1 MNKSIFSIL
10 VIFSCFVGAEPV
22 DTGHAR
28 ISLIKDHSD
37 FVPGTSINIG
47 LKVSMDKGWH
57 TYWKNPGDSGGPIE
71 ISWGL
76 PDGFSV
82 SDIQWPLPERIE
94 YPPLMTY
101 GYEDFVI
108 YPMILKIPDNFQ
120 EDSFEM
126 VADILIC
133 ADVCIPESGKISSN
147 FLEIESDSLIYEWL
161 EYIPSKSIPI
171 KTSIKNNILEIEFT
185 FEKEVKEIYF
195 FPDENSSIDYSSKQ
209 NFYKNDDSYLLSIN
223 LFDDELKNIS
233 GVLDIDGTG
242 YNVSSSGFKYSKSAS
257 TGLSAVIGKF
267 ADPNSVNIKIDP
279 YKNINGNGVSF
290 ITALI
295 FAFLGGLILNL
306 MPCVFPV
313 ISLKVLSFVSM
324 GGSSS
329 QKIRN
334 HALIFT
340 AGVIASFM
348 LIALIVVLLQQVG
361 NSVGWG
367 FQLQSPLIVGIL
379 SIIMVFI
386 SLVLITDNSFGESL
400 TKLGNIGNSQNGY
413 YSSFLTGVLA
423 VVVASPCTAP
433 FMGAALGYALIQPS
447 GETVPI
453 FLSLSIGFS
462 LPYLLL
468 ATNPKLIDF
477 LPKPGNWMVTLKEF
491 FAFPMMAT
499 AIWLLWV
506 FSLQV
511 NQNLVIFLLIA
522 WLLLALN
529 FWIFIKN
536 YKTITKI
543 IFLVVSLFSML
554 YFLPPSEDVE
564 NEKSQIIGSATQWY
578 EGIEEEMRNKNQP
591 YFINFTAAWC
601 ITCQSNEI
609 TAFSKQD
616 FKNLL
621 DEKNIEYIKA
631 DWTNRNDAIT
641 KSLKKYGRSGVPF
654 YVYWEPGYENPK
666 ILPAILTDQII
677 RKSI

>member
-1 MNKSIFSIL
+1 MNKTIFSIL
-10 VIFSCFVGAEPV
+10 LLFSFFGSAEIV

-57 TYWKNPGDSGGPIE
+57 TYWRNPGDSGGPIE
-71 ISWGL
+71 IDWNL
-76 PDGFSV
+76 PKGFSV
-82 SDIQWPLPERIE
+82 SDIKWPLPEKIE

-108 YPMILKIPDNFQ
+108 YPMVLSIPADYS
-120 EDSFEM
+120 DDYFEM

-147 FLEIESDSLIYEWL
+147 LLDIESDSLIYEWL
-161 EYIPSKSIPI
+161 ESVPSKSLPI
-171 KTSIKNNILEIEFT
+171 TTSLNDNNLEIKFT
-185 FEKEVKEIYF
+185 FEKEIKEIYF
-195 FPDENSSIDYSSKQ
+195 FPDENNSIDYSSKQ
-209 NFYKNDDSYLLSIN
+209 NFYKKDDGYFLSIK
-223 LFDDELKNIS
+223 LFNDEFQNVS

-242 YNVSSSGFKYSKSAS
+242 YNVSNGKFEDFNEE
-257 TGLSAVIGKF
+257 GLSL
-267 ADPNSVNIKIDP
+267 
-279 YKNINGNGVSF
+279 

-295 FAFLGGLILNL
+295 FALIGGLILNL

-324 GGSSS
+324 GGSSPR
-329 QKIRN
+329 KIRN
-334 HALIFT
+334 HALVFT
-340 AGVIASFM
+340 VGVIASFM
-348 LIALIVVLLQQVG
+348 LIALTIVLLKQAG
-361 NSVGWG
+361 NFVGWG
-367 FQLQSPLIVGIL
+367 FQLQSPLIVGLL
-379 SIIMVFI
+379 SLVMVFI

-400 TKLGNIGNSQNGY
+400 TKLGNIGGSENGY

-453 FLSLSIGFS
+453 FLSLSLGFS

-468 ATNPKLIDF
+468 AANPKLIDF
-477 LPKPGNWMVTLKEF
+477 LPKPGDWMVTLKEF
-491 FAFPMMAT
+491 FAFPMLAT
-499 AIWLLWV
+499 ALWLLWV

-511 NQNLVIFLLIA
+511 NQILVIFLLIG

-529 FWIFIKN
+529 FWIFQKE
-536 YKTITKI
+536 YKTINKV
-543 IFLVVSLFSML
+543 IFLGISIFSMI
-554 YFLPPSEDVE
+554 YFLPETE
-564 NEKSQIIGSATQWY
+564 EIETEKNIIIGSATEWY
-578 EGIEEEMRNKNQP
+578 EGIEDDLRNKNQP

-609 TAFSKQD
+609 TAFSKD
-616 FKNLL
+616 GFKSLL
-621 DEKNIEYIKA
+621 EEKNIEYIKA

-641 KSLKKYGRSGVPF
+641 RSLKKYGRSGVPF
-654 YVYWEPGYENPK
+654 YVYWEPGFENPK

-677 RKSI
+677 KNNL

>member
-1 MNKSIFSIL
+1 MNKTIFSIL
-10 VIFSCFVGAEPV
+10 LLFSFFGSAEIV

-57 TYWKNPGDSGGPIE
+57 TYWRNPGDSGGPIE
-71 ISWGL
+71 IDWNL
-76 PDGFSV
+76 PKGFSV
-82 SDIQWPLPERIE
+82 SDIKWPLPEKIE

-108 YPMILKIPDNFQ
+108 YPMVLSIPADYS
-120 EDSFEM
+120 DDYFEM
-126 VADILIC
+126 AADILIC

-147 FLEIESDSLIYEWL
+147 LLDIESDSLIYEWL
-161 EYIPSKSIPI
+161 ESIPSKSLPI
-171 KTSIKNNILEIEFT
+171 TTSLNDNNLEIRFT
-185 FEKEVKEIYF
+185 FDKEIKEIYF
-195 FPDENSSIDYSSKQ
+195 FPDENNSIDYSSKQ
-209 NFYKNDDSYLLSIN
+209 NFYKKDDDYFLSIK
-223 LFDDELKNIS
+223 LFNDEFQNVS

-242 YNVSSSGFKYSKSAS
+242 YNVSNGTFEDFNEE
-257 TGLSAVIGKF
+257 GLSL
-267 ADPNSVNIKIDP
+267 
-279 YKNINGNGVSF
+279 

-295 FAFLGGLILNL
+295 FALIGGLILNL

-324 GGSSS
+324 GGSSPR
-329 QKIRN
+329 KIRN
-334 HALIFT
+334 HALVFT
-340 AGVIASFM
+340 VGVIASFM
-348 LIALIVVLLQQVG
+348 LIALTIVLLKQAG
-361 NSVGWG
+361 NFVGWG
-367 FQLQSPLIVGIL
+367 FQLQSPLIVGLL
-379 SIIMVFI
+379 SLVMVFI

-400 TKLGNIGNSQNGY
+400 TKLGNIGGSENGY
-413 YSSFLTGVLA
+413 YSSFVTGVLA

-453 FLSLSIGFS
+453 FLSLSLGFS

-468 ATNPKLIDF
+468 AANPKLIDF
-477 LPKPGNWMVTLKEF
+477 LPKPGDWMVTLKEF
-491 FAFPMMAT
+491 FAFPMLAT
-499 AIWLLWV
+499 ALWLLWV

-511 NQNLVIFLLIA
+511 NQILVIFLLIG

-529 FWIFIKN
+529 FWIFQKD
-536 YKTITKI
+536 YKTINKV
-543 IFLVVSLFSML
+543 IFLGISIFSMI
-554 YFLPPSEDVE
+554 YFLPETEDIE
-564 NEKSQIIGSATQWY
+564 TEQNLIIGSATEWY
-578 EGIEEEMRNKNQP
+578 EGIEDDLRNKNQP

-609 TAFSKQD
+609 TAFSKD
-616 FKNLL
+616 GFKSLL
-621 DEKNIEYIKA
+621 EEKNIEYIKA

-641 KSLKKYGRSGVPF
+641 RSLKKYGRSGVPF
-654 YVYWEPGYENPK
+654 YVYWEPGFENPK

-677 RKSI
+677 KNNL

>member
-1 MNKSIFSIL
+1 MNKTIFSFL
-10 VIFSCFVGAEPV
+10 LLSSFFGSAEIV

-57 TYWKNPGDSGGPIE
+57 TYWRNPGDSGGPIE
-71 ISWGL
+71 IDWDL
-76 PDGFSV
+76 PKGFSV
-82 SDIQWPLPERIE
+82 SDIKWPLPEKIE

-108 YPMILKIPDNFQ
+108 YPMVLSIPADYS
-120 EDSFEM
+120 DDYFEM
-126 VADILIC
+126 NADILIC

-147 FLEIESDSLIYEWL
+147 LLDIESDSLIYEWL
-161 EYIPSKSIPI
+161 KSVPSKSLPI
-171 KTSIKNNILEIEFT
+171 TTSLNDNNLKIKFT
-185 FEKEVKEIYF
+185 FEKEIKEIYF
-195 FPDENSSIDYSSKQ
+195 FPDENNSIDYSSKQ
-209 NFYKNDDSYLLSIN
+209 NFYKKDDSYFLSIK
-223 LFDDELKNIS
+223 LFNDEFQNVS

-242 YNVSSSGFKYSKSAS
+242 YNVSNGKFEDFNEE
-257 TGLSAVIGKF
+257 GLSL
-267 ADPNSVNIKIDP
+267 
-279 YKNINGNGVSF
+279 

-295 FAFLGGLILNL
+295 FALIGGLILNL

-324 GGSSS
+324 GGSSPR
-329 QKIRN
+329 KIRN
-334 HALIFT
+334 HALVFT
-340 AGVIASFM
+340 VGVIASFM
-348 LIALIVVLLQQVG
+348 LIALTIVLLKQAG
-361 NSVGWG
+361 NFVGWG
-367 FQLQSPLIVGIL
+367 FQLQSPLIVGLL
-379 SIIMVFI
+379 SLVMVFI

-400 TKLGNIGNSQNGY
+400 TKLGNIGGSENGY

-453 FLSLSIGFS
+453 FLSLSLGFS

-468 ATNPKLIDF
+468 AANPKLIDF
-477 LPKPGNWMVTLKEF
+477 LPKPGDWMVTLKEF
-491 FAFPMMAT
+491 FAFPMLAT
-499 AIWLLWV
+499 ALWLLWV

-511 NQNLVIFLLIA
+511 NQILVIFLLIG

-529 FWIFIKN
+529 FWIFQKD
-536 YKTITKI
+536 YKTINKV
-543 IFLVVSLFSML
+543 IFLGISIFSMI
-554 YFLPPSEDVE
+554 YFLPETE
-564 NEKSQIIGSATQWY
+564 EIETEQNLIIGSATEWY
-578 EGIEEEMRNKNQP
+578 EGIEDDLRNKNQP

-609 TAFSKQD
+609 TAFSND
-616 FKNLL
+616 GFKSLL
-621 DEKNIEYIKA
+621 EEKNIEYIKA

-641 KSLKKYGRSGVPF
+641 RSLKKYGRSGVPF
-654 YVYWEPGYENPK
+654 YVYWEPGFENPK

-677 RKSI
+677 KNNL

>member
-1 MNKSIFSIL
+1 MNKTIFSIL
-10 VIFSCFVGAEPV
+10 LLFSFFGSAEIV

-57 TYWKNPGDSGGPIE
+57 TYWRNPGDSGGPIE
-71 ISWGL
+71 IDWNL
-76 PDGFSV
+76 PKGFSV
-82 SDIQWPLPERIE
+82 SDIKWPLPEKIE

-108 YPMILKIPDNFQ
+108 YPMVLSIPADYS
-120 EDSFEM
+120 DDYFEM
-126 VADILIC
+126 NADILIC

-147 FLEIESDSLIYEWL
+147 LLDIESDSLIYEWL
-161 EYIPSKSIPI
+161 ESVPSKSLPI
-171 KTSIKNNILEIEFT
+171 TTSLNDNNLEIKFT
-185 FEKEVKEIYF
+185 FEKEIKEIYF
-195 FPDENSSIDYSSKQ
+195 FPDENNSIDYSSKQ
-209 NFYKNDDSYLLSIN
+209 NFYKKDDGYFLSIK
-223 LFDDELKNIS
+223 LFNDEFQNVS

-242 YNVSSSGFKYSKSAS
+242 YNVSNGKFEDFNEE
-257 TGLSAVIGKF
+257 GLSL
-267 ADPNSVNIKIDP
+267 
-279 YKNINGNGVSF
+279 

-295 FAFLGGLILNL
+295 FALIGGLILNL

-324 GGSSS
+324 GGSSPR
-329 QKIRN
+329 KIRN
-334 HALIFT
+334 HALVFT
-340 AGVIASFM
+340 VGVIASFM
-348 LIALIVVLLQQVG
+348 LIALTIILLKQAG
-361 NSVGWG
+361 NFVGWG
-367 FQLQSPLIVGIL
+367 FQLQSPLIVGLL
-379 SIIMVFI
+379 SLVMVFI

-400 TKLGNIGNSQNGY
+400 TKLGNIGGSENGY

-453 FLSLSIGFS
+453 FLSLSLGFS

-468 ATNPKLIDF
+468 AANPKLIDF
-477 LPKPGNWMVTLKEF
+477 LPKPGDWMVTLKEF
-491 FAFPMMAT
+491 FAFPMLAT
-499 AIWLLWV
+499 ALWLLWV

-511 NQNLVIFLLIA
+511 NQILVIFLLIG

-529 FWIFIKN
+529 FWIFQKD
-536 YKTITKI
+536 YKTINKV
-543 IFLVVSLFSML
+543 IFLGISIFSMI
-554 YFLPPSEDVE
+554 YFLPETE
-564 NEKSQIIGSATQWY
+564 EIETEKNIIIGSATEWY
-578 EGIEEEMRNKNQP
+578 EGIEDDLRNKNQP

-609 TAFSKQD
+609 TAFSKD
-616 FKNLL
+616 GFKSLL
-621 DEKNIEYIKA
+621 EEKNIEYIKA

-641 KSLKKYGRSGVPF
+641 RSLKKYGRSGVPF
-654 YVYWEPGYENPK
+654 YVYWEPGFENPK

-677 RKSI
+677 KNNL

>member
-1 MNKSIFSIL
+1 MNKTIFSIL
-10 VIFSCFVGAEPV
+10 LLFSFFGSAEIV

-57 TYWKNPGDSGGPIE
+57 TYWRNPGDSGGPIE
-71 ISWGL
+71 IDWNL
-76 PDGFSV
+76 PKGFSI
-82 SDIQWPLPERIE
+82 SDFKWPLPEKIE

-108 YPMILKIPDNFQ
+108 YPMVLSIPADYS
-120 EDSFEM
+120 DDYFEM
-126 VADILIC
+126 NADILIC

-147 FLEIESDSLIYEWL
+147 LLDIESDSLIYEWL
-161 EYIPSKSIPI
+161 ESVPSKSLPI
-171 KTSIKNNILEIEFT
+171 TTSLNDNNLEIKFT
-185 FEKEVKEIYF
+185 FEKEIKEIYF
-195 FPDENSSIDYSSKQ
+195 FPDENNSIDYSSKQ
-209 NFYKNDDSYLLSIN
+209 NFYKKDDDYFLSIK
-223 LFDDELKNIS
+223 LFNDEFQNVS

-242 YNVSSSGFKYSKSAS
+242 YNVSNGKFEDFNEE
-257 TGLSAVIGKF
+257 GLSL
-267 ADPNSVNIKIDP
+267 
-279 YKNINGNGVSF
+279 

-295 FAFLGGLILNL
+295 FALIGGLILNL

-324 GGSSS
+324 GGSSPR
-329 QKIRN
+329 KIRN
-334 HALIFT
+334 HALVFT
-340 AGVIASFM
+340 VGVIASFM
-348 LIALIVVLLQQVG
+348 LIALAIVLLKQAG
-361 NSVGWG
+361 NFVGWG
-367 FQLQSPLIVGIL
+367 FQLQSPLIVGLL
-379 SIIMVFI
+379 SLVMVFI

-400 TKLGNIGNSQNGY
+400 TKLGNIGGSENGY

-453 FLSLSIGFS
+453 FLSLSLGFS

-468 ATNPKLIDF
+468 AAKPKLIDF
-477 LPKPGNWMVTLKEF
+477 LPKPGDWMVTLKEF
-491 FAFPMMAT
+491 FAFPMLAT
-499 AIWLLWV
+499 ALWLLWV
-506 FSLQV
+506 FSFQV
-511 NQNLVIFLLIA
+511 NQILVIFLLIG

-529 FWIFIKN
+529 FWIFQKD
-536 YKTITKI
+536 YKTINKV
-543 IFLVVSLFSML
+543 IFLGISIFSMI
-554 YFLPPSEDVE
+554 YFLPETEDIETEQNLIV
-564 NEKSQIIGSATQWY
+564 GSATEWY
-578 EGIEEEMRNKNQP
+578 EGIEDDLRNKNQP

-609 TAFSKQD
+609 TAFSKD
-616 FKNLL
+616 GFKSLL
-621 DEKNIEYIKA
+621 EEKNIEYIKA

-641 KSLKKYGRSGVPF
+641 RSLKKYGRSGVPF
-654 YVYWEPGYENPK
+654 YVYWEPGFENPK

-677 RKSI
+677 KNNL

>member
-1 MNKSIFSIL
+1 MNKTIFSIL
-10 VIFSCFVGAEPV
+10 LLFSFFGSAEIV

-57 TYWKNPGDSGGPIE
+57 TYWRNPGDSGGPIE
-71 ISWGL
+71 IVWDL
-76 PDGFSV
+76 PKGFSV
-82 SDIQWPLPERIE
+82 SDIKWPLPEKIE

-108 YPMILKIPDNFQ
+108 YPMVLSIPADYS
-120 EDSFEM
+120 DDYFEM
-126 VADILIC
+126 NADILIC

-147 FLEIESDSLIYEWL
+147 LLDIESDSLIYEWL
-161 EYIPSKSIPI
+161 ESVPSKSLPI
-171 KTSIKNNILEIEFT
+171 TTSLNDNNLEIKFT
-185 FEKEVKEIYF
+185 FEKEIKEIYF
-195 FPDENSSIDYSSKQ
+195 FPDENNSIDYSSKQ
-209 NFYKNDDSYLLSIN
+209 NFYKKDDGYFLSIK
-223 LFDDELKNIS
+223 LFNDEFQNVS

-242 YNVSSSGFKYSKSAS
+242 YNVSNGKFEDFNEE
-257 TGLSAVIGKF
+257 GLSL
-267 ADPNSVNIKIDP
+267 
-279 YKNINGNGVSF
+279 

-295 FAFLGGLILNL
+295 FALIGGLILNL

-324 GGSSS
+324 GGSSPR
-329 QKIRN
+329 KIRN
-334 HALIFT
+334 HALVFT
-340 AGVIASFM
+340 VGVIASFM
-348 LIALIVVLLQQVG
+348 LIALTIVLLKQAG
-361 NSVGWG
+361 NFVGWG
-367 FQLQSPLIVGIL
+367 FQLQSPLIVGLL
-379 SIIMVFI
+379 SLVMVFI

-400 TKLGNIGNSQNGY
+400 TKLGNIGGSENGY

-453 FLSLSIGFS
+453 FLSLSLGFS

-468 ATNPKLIDF
+468 AANPKLIDF
-477 LPKPGNWMVTLKEF
+477 LPKPGDWMVTLKEF
-491 FAFPMMAT
+491 FAFPMLAT
-499 AIWLLWV
+499 ALWLLWV

-511 NQNLVIFLLIA
+511 NQILVIFLLIG

-529 FWIFIKN
+529 FWIFQKE
-536 YKTITKI
+536 YKTINKV
-543 IFLVVSLFSML
+543 IFLGISIFSMI
-554 YFLPPSEDVE
+554 YFLPETE
-564 NEKSQIIGSATQWY
+564 EIETEKNIIIGSATEWY
-578 EGIEEEMRNKNQP
+578 EGIEDDLRNKNQP

-609 TAFSKQD
+609 TAFSKD
-616 FKNLL
+616 GFKSLL
-621 DEKNIEYIKA
+621 EEKNIEYIKA

-641 KSLKKYGRSGVPF
+641 RSLKKYGRSGVPF
-654 YVYWEPGYENPK
+654 YVYWEPGFENPK

-677 RKSI
+677 KNNL

>member
-1 MNKSIFSIL
+1 MNKTIFSIL
-10 VIFSCFVGAEPV
+10 LLFSFFGSAEIV

-57 TYWKNPGDSGGPIE
+57 TYWRNPGDSGGPIE
-71 ISWGL
+71 IDWNL
-76 PDGFSV
+76 PKGFSI
-82 SDIQWPLPERIE
+82 SDIKWPLPEKIE

-108 YPMILKIPDNFQ
+108 YPMVLSIPADYS
-120 EDSFEM
+120 DDYFEM
-126 VADILIC
+126 NADILIC

-147 FLEIESDSLIYEWL
+147 LLDIESDSLIYEWL
-161 EYIPSKSIPI
+161 ESVPSKSLPI
-171 KTSIKNNILEIEFT
+171 TTSLNDNNLEIKFT
-185 FEKEVKEIYF
+185 FEKEIKEIYF
-195 FPDENSSIDYSSKQ
+195 FPDENNSIDYSSKQ
-209 NFYKNDDSYLLSIN
+209 NFYKKDDGYFLSIK
-223 LFDDELKNIS
+223 LFNDEFQNVS

-242 YNVSSSGFKYSKSAS
+242 YNVSNGKLEDFNEE
-257 TGLSAVIGKF
+257 GLSL
-267 ADPNSVNIKIDP
+267 
-279 YKNINGNGVSF
+279 

-295 FAFLGGLILNL
+295 FALIGGLILNL

-324 GGSSS
+324 GGSSPR
-329 QKIRN
+329 KIRN
-334 HALIFT
+334 HALVFT
-340 AGVIASFM
+340 VGVIASFM
-348 LIALIVVLLQQVG
+348 LIALTIVLLKQAG
-361 NSVGWG
+361 NFVGWG
-367 FQLQSPLIVGIL
+367 FQLQSPLIVGLL
-379 SIIMVFI
+379 SLVMVFI

-400 TKLGNIGNSQNGY
+400 TKLGNIGGSENGY

-453 FLSLSIGFS
+453 FLSLSLGFS

-468 ATNPKLIDF
+468 AANPKLIDF
-477 LPKPGNWMVTLKEF
+477 LPKPGDWMVTLKEF
-491 FAFPMMAT
+491 FAFPMLAT
-499 AIWLLWV
+499 ALWLLWV

-511 NQNLVIFLLIA
+511 NQILVIFLLIG

-529 FWIFIKN
+529 FWIFQKD
-536 YKTITKI
+536 YKTINKV
-543 IFLVVSLFSML
+543 IFLGISIFSMI
-554 YFLPPSEDVE
+554 YFLPETE
-564 NEKSQIIGSATQWY
+564 EIETEKNIIIGSATEWY
-578 EGIEEEMRNKNQP
+578 EGIEDDLRNKNQP

-609 TAFSKQD
+609 TAFSKD
-616 FKNLL
+616 GFKSLL
-621 DEKNIEYIKA
+621 EEKNIEYIKA

-641 KSLKKYGRSGVPF
+641 RSLKKYGRSGVPF
-654 YVYWEPGYENPK
+654 YVYWEPGFENPK

-677 RKSI
+677 KNNL

>member
-1 MNKSIFSIL
+1 MNKTIFSIL
-10 VIFSCFVGAEPV
+10 LLFSFFGSAEIV

-57 TYWKNPGDSGGPIE
+57 TYWRNPGDSGGPIE
-71 ISWGL
+71 IDWNL
-76 PDGFSV
+76 PKGFSI
-82 SDIQWPLPERIE
+82 SDIKWPLPEKIE

-108 YPMILKIPDNFQ
+108 YPMVLSIPADYS
-120 EDSFEM
+120 DDYFEM
-126 VADILIC
+126 NADILIC

-147 FLEIESDSLIYEWL
+147 LLDIESDSLIYEWL
-161 EYIPSKSIPI
+161 ESVPSKSLPI
-171 KTSIKNNILEIEFT
+171 TTSLNDNNLEIKFT
-185 FEKEVKEIYF
+185 FEKEIKEIYF
-195 FPDENSSIDYSSKQ
+195 FPDENNSIDYSSKQ
-209 NFYKNDDSYLLSIN
+209 NFYKKDDGYFLSIK
-223 LFDDELKNIS
+223 LFNDEFQNVS

-242 YNVSSSGFKYSKSAS
+242 YNVSNGKFEDFNEE
-257 TGLSAVIGKF
+257 GLSL
-267 ADPNSVNIKIDP
+267 
-279 YKNINGNGVSF
+279 

-295 FAFLGGLILNL
+295 FALIGGLILNL

-324 GGSSS
+324 GGSSPR
-329 QKIRN
+329 KIRN
-334 HALIFT
+334 HALVFT
-340 AGVIASFM
+340 VGVIASFM
-348 LIALIVVLLQQVG
+348 LIALSIVLLKQAG
-361 NSVGWG
+361 NFVGWG
-367 FQLQSPLIVGIL
+367 FQLQSPLIVGLL
-379 SIIMVFI
+379 SLVMVFI

-400 TKLGNIGNSQNGY
+400 TKLGNIGGSENGY

-453 FLSLSIGFS
+453 FLSLSLGFS

-468 ATNPKLIDF
+468 AANPKLIDF
-477 LPKPGNWMVTLKEF
+477 LPKPGDWMVTLKEF
-491 FAFPMMAT
+491 FAFPMLAT
-499 AIWLLWV
+499 ALWLLWV

-511 NQNLVIFLLIA
+511 NQILVIFLLIG

-529 FWIFIKN
+529 FWIFQKD
-536 YKTITKI
+536 YKTINKV
-543 IFLVVSLFSML
+543 IFLGISIFSMI
-554 YFLPPSEDVE
+554 YFLPETE
-564 NEKSQIIGSATQWY
+564 ETETEKNIIIGSATEWY
-578 EGIEEEMRNKNQP
+578 EGIEDDLRNKNQP

-609 TAFSKQD
+609 TAFSKD
-616 FKNLL
+616 GFKSLL
-621 DEKNIEYIKA
+621 EEKNIEYIKA

-641 KSLKKYGRSGVPF
+641 RSLKKYGRSGVPF
-654 YVYWEPGYENPK
+654 YVYWEPGFENPK

-677 RKSI
+677 KNNL

>member
-1 MNKSIFSIL
+1 MNKTIFSIL
-10 VIFSCFVGAEPV
+10 LLFSFFGSAEIV

-57 TYWKNPGDSGGPIE
+57 TYWRNPGDSGGPIE
-71 ISWGL
+71 IDWNL
-76 PDGFSV
+76 PKGFSV
-82 SDIQWPLPERIE
+82 SDIKWPLPKKIE

-108 YPMILKIPDNFQ
+108 YPMVLTIPADYS
-120 EDSFEM
+120 DDYFEM
-126 VADILIC
+126 NADILIC

-147 FLEIESDSLIYEWL
+147 LLDIESDSLIYEWL
-161 EYIPSKSIPI
+161 ESVPSKSLPI
-171 KTSIKNNILEIEFT
+171 TTSLNDNNLEIKFT
-185 FEKEVKEIYF
+185 FEKEIKEIYF
-195 FPDENSSIDYSSKQ
+195 FPDENNSIDYSSKQ
-209 NFYKNDDSYLLSIN
+209 NFYKKDDGYFLSIK
-223 LFDDELKNIS
+223 LFNDEFQNVS

-242 YNVSSSGFKYSKSAS
+242 YNVSNGTFEDFNEE
-257 TGLSAVIGKF
+257 GLSL
-267 ADPNSVNIKIDP
+267 
-279 YKNINGNGVSF
+279 

-295 FAFLGGLILNL
+295 FALIGGLILNL

-324 GGSSS
+324 GGSSPR
-329 QKIRN
+329 KIRN
-334 HALIFT
+334 HALVFT
-340 AGVIASFM
+340 VGVIASFM
-348 LIALIVVLLQQVG
+348 LIALIIVLLKQAG
-361 NSVGWG
+361 NFVGWG
-367 FQLQSPLIVGIL
+367 FQLQSPLIVGLL
-379 SIIMVFI
+379 SLVMVFI

-400 TKLGNIGNSQNGY
+400 TKLGNIGGSENGY

-453 FLSLSIGFS
+453 FLSLSLGFS

-468 ATNPKLIDF
+468 AANPKLIDF
-477 LPKPGNWMVTLKEF
+477 LPKPGDWMVTLKEF
-491 FAFPMMAT
+491 FAFPMLAT
-499 AIWLLWV
+499 ALWLLWV

-511 NQNLVIFLLIA
+511 NQILVIFLLIG

-529 FWIFIKN
+529 FWIFQKD
-536 YKTITKI
+536 YKTINKV
-543 IFLVVSLFSML
+543 IFLGISIFSMI
-554 YFLPPSEDVE
+554 YFLPETE
-564 NEKSQIIGSATQWY
+564 EIETEKNIIIGSATEWY
-578 EGIEEEMRNKNQP
+578 EGIEDDLRNKNQP

-609 TAFSKQD
+609 TAFSKD
-616 FKNLL
+616 GFKSLL
-621 DEKNIEYIKA
+621 EEKNIEYIKA

-641 KSLKKYGRSGVPF
+641 RSLKKYGRSGVPF
-654 YVYWEPGYENPK
+654 YVYWEPGFENPK

-677 RKSI
+677 KNNL

>member
-1 MNKSIFSIL
+1 MNKTIFSIL
-10 VIFSCFVGAEPV
+10 LLFSFFGSAEIV

-57 TYWKNPGDSGGPIE
+57 TYWRNPGDSGGPIE
-71 ISWGL
+71 IDWVL
-76 PDGFSV
+76 PKGFSV
-82 SDIQWPLPERIE
+82 SDIKWPLPEKIE

-108 YPMILKIPDNFQ
+108 YPMVLSIPPDYS
-120 EDSFEM
+120 DDYFEM
-126 VADILIC
+126 AANILIC

-147 FLEIESDSLIYEWL
+147 LLDIESDSLIYEWL
-161 EYIPSKSIPI
+161 ESIPSKSLPI
-171 KTSIKNNILEIEFT
+171 KTSLKDNNLEIRFT
-185 FEKEVKEIYF
+185 FEKEIKEIYF
-195 FPDENSSIDYSSKQ
+195 FPDENNSIDYSSKQ
-209 NFYKNDDSYLLSIN
+209 NFYKKDGGYLLSIK
-223 LFDDELKNIS
+223 LFNDEFQNVS

-242 YNVSSSGFKYSKSAS
+242 YNLSNDTFEDFNEE
-257 TGLSAVIGKF
+257 GLSL
-267 ADPNSVNIKIDP
+267 
-279 YKNINGNGVSF
+279 

-295 FAFLGGLILNL
+295 FALIGGLILNL

-324 GGSSS
+324 GGSSPR
-329 QKIRN
+329 KIRN
-334 HALIFT
+334 HALVFT
-340 AGVIASFM
+340 VGVIASFM
-348 LIALIVVLLQQVG
+348 LIALTIVLFKQAG
-361 NSVGWG
+361 NFVGWG
-367 FQLQSPLIVGIL
+367 FQLQSPLIVGLL
-379 SIIMVFI
+379 SLVMVFI

-400 TKLGNIGNSQNGY
+400 TKLGNIGGSENGY

-453 FLSLSIGFS
+453 FLSLSLGFS

-468 ATNPKLIDF
+468 AANPKLIDF
-477 LPKPGNWMVTLKEF
+477 LPKPGDWMVTLKEF
-491 FAFPMMAT
+491 FAFPMLAT
-499 AIWLLWV
+499 ALWLLWV

-511 NQNLVIFLLIA
+511 NQILVIFLLIG

-529 FWIFIKN
+529 FWIFQKD
-536 YKTITKI
+536 YKTINKV
-543 IFLVVSLFSML
+543 IFLGISIFSMI
-554 YFLPPSEDVE
+554 YFLPETEDIE
-564 NEKSQIIGSATQWY
+564 TEQNLIIGSATEWY
-578 EGIEEEMRNKNQP
+578 EGIEDDLRNKNQP

-609 TAFSKQD
+609 TAFSKD
-616 FKNLL
+616 GFKSLL
-621 DEKNIEYIKA
+621 EEKNIEYIKA

-641 KSLKKYGRSGVPF
+641 RSLKKYGRSGVPF
-654 YVYWEPGYENPK
+654 YVYWEPGFENPK
-666 ILPAILTDQII
+666 ILPVILTDQII
-677 RKSI
+677 KNNL

>member
-1 MNKSIFSIL
+1 MNKTIFSIL
-10 VIFSCFVGAEPV
+10 LLFSFFGSAEIV

-57 TYWKNPGDSGGPIE
+57 TYWRNPGDSGGPIE
-71 ISWGL
+71 IDWDL
-76 PDGFSV
+76 PKGFSV
-82 SDIQWPLPERIE
+82 SDIKWPLPEKIE

-108 YPMILKIPDNFQ
+108 YPMVLSIPADYS
-120 EDSFEM
+120 DDYFEM
-126 VADILIC
+126 AADILIC

-147 FLEIESDSLIYEWL
+147 LLDIESDSLIYEWL
-161 EYIPSKSIPI
+161 ESIPSKSLPI
-171 KTSIKNNILEIEFT
+171 TTSLNDNNLEIRFT
-185 FEKEVKEIYF
+185 FEKEIKEIYF
-195 FPDENSSIDYSSKQ
+195 FPDENNSIDYSSKQ
-209 NFYKNDDSYLLSIN
+209 NFYKKDDGYFLSIK
-223 LFDDELKNIS
+223 LFNDEFQNVS

-242 YNVSSSGFKYSKSAS
+242 YNVSNGTFEDFNEE
-257 TGLSAVIGKF
+257 GLSL
-267 ADPNSVNIKIDP
+267 
-279 YKNINGNGVSF
+279 

-295 FAFLGGLILNL
+295 FALIGGLILNL

-324 GGSSS
+324 GGSSPR
-329 QKIRN
+329 KIRN
-334 HALIFT
+334 HALVFT
-340 AGVIASFM
+340 FGVIASFM
-348 LIALIVVLLQQVG
+348 LIALTIVLLKQAG
-361 NSVGWG
+361 NFVGWG
-367 FQLQSPLIVGIL
+367 FQLQSPLIVGLL
-379 SIIMVFI
+379 SLVMVFI

-400 TKLGNIGNSQNGY
+400 TKLGNIGGSENGY

-453 FLSLSIGFS
+453 FLSLSLGFS

-468 ATNPKLIDF
+468 AANPKLIDF
-477 LPKPGNWMVTLKEF
+477 LPKPGDWMVTLKEF
-491 FAFPMMAT
+491 FAFPMLAT
-499 AIWLLWV
+499 ALWLLWV

-511 NQNLVIFLLIA
+511 NQVLVIFLLIG

-529 FWIFIKN
+529 FWIFQKD
-536 YKTITKI
+536 YKTINKV
-543 IFLVVSLFSML
+543 IFLGISIFSMI
-554 YFLPPSEDVE
+554 YFLPETEDIE
-564 NEKSQIIGSATQWY
+564 TEQNLIIGSATEWY
-578 EGIEEEMRNKNQP
+578 EGIEDDLRNKNQP

-609 TAFSKQD
+609 TAFSKD
-616 FKNLL
+616 GFKSLL
-621 DEKNIEYIKA
+621 EEKNIEYIKA

-641 KSLKKYGRSGVPF
+641 RSLKKYGRSGVPF
-654 YVYWEPGYENPK
+654 YVYWEPGFENPK

-677 RKSI
+677 KNNL

>member
-1 MNKSIFSIL
+1 MNRIIFSIL
-10 VIFSCFVGAEPV
+10 ILVSFSSFSDPV

-47 LKVSMDKGWH
+47 LKVSMDEGWH

-71 ISWGL
+71 LNWDL
-76 PDGFSV
+76 PIGFNV
-82 SDIQWPLPERIE
+82 SDVQWPLPKKIE

-108 YPMILKIPDNFQ
+108 YPMVLSIPENFSDNY
-120 EDSFEM
+120 FEM
-126 VADILIC
+126 TADILIC
-133 ADVCIPESGKISSN
+133 ADVCIPESGKISAN
-147 FLEIESDSLIYEWL
+147 LLDIESNSLIYEWL
-161 EYIPSKSIPI
+161 ESVPSNFLATNASI
-171 KTSIKNNILEIEFT
+171 SENNLEIRFT
-185 FEKEVKEIYF
+185 FEKEIKEIYF

-209 NFYKNDDSYLLSIN
+209 DFYKKDDNYFLSIN
-223 LFDDELKNIS
+223 LFNDELQNVS
-233 GVLDIDGTG
+233 GVLDINGIG
-242 YNVSSSGFKYSKSAS
+242 YKIANSQINNLNEGS
-257 TGLSAVIGKF
+257 LSL
-267 ADPNSVNIKIDP
+267 
-279 YKNINGNGVSF
+279 

-295 FAFLGGLILNL
+295 FALLGGLILNL

-324 GGSSS
+324 GGSSPE
-329 QKIRN
+329 KIRN

-340 AGVIASFM
+340 AGVVASFM
-348 LIALIVVLLQQVG
+348 IIALAIVLLKQAG
-361 NSVGWG
+361 NFVGWG
-367 FQLQSPLIVGIL
+367 FQLQSPLIVGLL
-379 SIIMVFI
+379 SMVMVFI

-400 TKLGNIGNSQNGY
+400 TKLGNIGNNENGY

-433 FMGAALGYALIQPS
+433 FMGVALGYALIQPS
-447 GETVPI
+447 GETIPI
-453 FLSLSIGFS
+453 FLSLSLGFS

-468 ATNPKLIDF
+468 AANPRLINF

-491 FAFPMMAT
+491 FAFPMLAT

-511 NQNLVIFLLIA
+511 NQSFVIFLLIG

-529 FWIFIKN
+529 FWIFLKD
-536 YKTITKI
+536 YKKIIKI
-543 IFLVVSLFSML
+543 IFSGISILSML
-554 YFLPPSEDVE
+554 YFLPSTEDLDTKQ
-564 NEKSQIIGSATQWY
+564 NQIIGSATEWY
-578 EGIEEEMRNKNQP
+578 EEIEEDLRNKNQP
-591 YFINFTAAWC
+591 YFINYTAAWC

-609 TAFSKQD
+609 TAFSKES

-621 DEKNIEYIKA
+621 EEKNIEYIKA

-641 KSLKKYGRSGVPF
+641 ESLKKYGRSGVPF
-654 YVYWEPGYENPK
+654 YLYWEPGYEKPK

-677 RKSI
+677 KNNI

>member
-1 MNKSIFSIL
+1 MNRIIFSIL
-10 VIFSCFVGAEPV
+10 VIVSFLSFSDPV

-47 LKVSMDKGWH
+47 LKVSMDEGWH

-71 ISWGL
+71 LNWDL
-76 PDGFSV
+76 PIGFSV
-82 SDIQWPLPERIE
+82 SDVQWPLPEKIE

-108 YPMILKIPDNFQ
+108 YPMVLSIPENYSDNY
-120 EDSFEM
+120 FEM
-126 VADILIC
+126 TADILIC
-133 ADVCIPESGKISSN
+133 ADVCIPESGKISAN
-147 FLEIESDSLIYEWL
+147 LLDIESNSLIYEWL
-161 EYIPSKSIPI
+161 ESVPSNFLPSNASI
-171 KTSIKNNILEIEFT
+171 SENNLEIRFT

-195 FPDENSSIDYSSKQ
+195 FPDKNSSIDYSSKQ
-209 NFYKNDDSYLLSIN
+209 NFYKKDDNYFLSIN
-223 LFDDELKNIS
+223 LFNDELQNVS
-233 GVLDIDGTG
+233 GVLDINGIG
-242 YNVSSSGFKYSKSAS
+242 YKIANSQINNLNEGS
-257 TGLSAVIGKF
+257 LSL
-267 ADPNSVNIKIDP
+267 
-279 YKNINGNGVSF
+279 

-295 FAFLGGLILNL
+295 FALLGGLILNL

-324 GGSSS
+324 GGSSPE
-329 QKIRN
+329 KIRN

-340 AGVIASFM
+340 AGVVASFM
-348 LIALIVVLLQQVG
+348 IIALTIVLLKQAG
-361 NSVGWG
+361 NFVGWG
-367 FQLQSPLIVGIL
+367 FQLQSPLIVGLL
-379 SIIMVFI
+379 SMVMVFI

-400 TKLGNIGNSQNGY
+400 TKLGNIGNNENGY

-433 FMGAALGYALIQPS
+433 FMGVALGYALIQPS
-447 GETVPI
+447 GETIPI
-453 FLSLSIGFS
+453 FLSLSLGFS

-468 ATNPKLIDF
+468 AANPKLINF

-491 FAFPMMAT
+491 FAFPMLAT

-511 NQNLVIFLLIA
+511 NQGFVIFLLIG

-529 FWIFIKN
+529 FWVFLKD
-536 YKTITKI
+536 YKKIIKI
-543 IFLVVSLFSML
+543 IFSGISILSML
-554 YFLPPSEDVE
+554 YFLPSTEDLDTKQ
-564 NEKSQIIGSATQWY
+564 NQIIGSATEWY
-578 EGIEEEMRNKNQP
+578 EEIEEDLRNKNQP

-609 TAFSKQD
+609 TAFSKES

-621 DEKNIEYIKA
+621 EEKNIEYIKA

-641 KSLKKYGRSGVPF
+641 ESLKKYGRSGVPF
-654 YVYWEPGYENPK
+654 YLYWEPGYEKPK

-677 RKSI
+677 KNNI

>member
-1 MNKSIFSIL
+1 MNKTIFSIL
-10 VIFSCFVGAEPV
+10 LLFSFFGSAEIV

-57 TYWKNPGDSGGPIE
+57 TYWRNPGDSGGPIE
-71 ISWGL
+71 IDWNL
-76 PDGFSV
+76 PKGFSV
-82 SDIQWPLPERIE
+82 SDIKWPLPEKIE

-108 YPMILKIPDNFQ
+108 YPMVLSIPADYS
-120 EDSFEM
+120 DDYFEM
-126 VADILIC
+126 AADILIC

-147 FLEIESDSLIYEWL
+147 LLDIESDSLIYEWL
-161 EYIPSKSIPI
+161 ESIPSKSLPI
-171 KTSIKNNILEIEFT
+171 TTSLNDNNLEIRFT
-185 FEKEVKEIYF
+185 FEKEIKEIYF
-195 FPDENSSIDYSSKQ
+195 FPDENNSIDYSSKQ
-209 NFYKNDDSYLLSIN
+209 NFYKKDDDYFLSIK
-223 LFDDELKNIS
+223 LFNDEFQNVS

-242 YNVSSSGFKYSKSAS
+242 YNVSNDTFEDFNEE
-257 TGLSAVIGKF
+257 GLSL
-267 ADPNSVNIKIDP
+267 
-279 YKNINGNGVSF
+279 

-295 FAFLGGLILNL
+295 FALIGGLILNL

-324 GGSSS
+324 GGSSPR
-329 QKIRN
+329 KIRN
-334 HALIFT
+334 HALVFT
-340 AGVIASFM
+340 VGVIASFM
-348 LIALIVVLLQQVG
+348 LIALTIVLLKQAG
-361 NSVGWG
+361 NFVGWG
-367 FQLQSPLIVGIL
+367 FQLQSPLIVGLL
-379 SIIMVFI
+379 SLVMVFI

-400 TKLGNIGNSQNGY
+400 TKLGNIGGSENGY

-453 FLSLSIGFS
+453 FLSLSLGFS

-468 ATNPKLIDF
+468 AANPKLIDF
-477 LPKPGNWMVTLKEF
+477 LPKPGDWMVTLKEF
-491 FAFPMMAT
+491 FAFPMLAT
-499 AIWLLWV
+499 ALWLLWV

-511 NQNLVIFLLIA
+511 NQILVIFLLIG

-529 FWIFIKN
+529 FWIFQKD
-536 YKTITKI
+536 YKTINKV
-543 IFLVVSLFSML
+543 IFLGISIFSMI
-554 YFLPPSEDVE
+554 YFLPETEDIE
-564 NEKSQIIGSATQWY
+564 TEQNLIIGSATEWY
-578 EGIEEEMRNKNQP
+578 EGIEDDLRNKNQP

-609 TAFSKQD
+609 TAFSKD
-616 FKNLL
+616 GFKSLL
-621 DEKNIEYIKA
+621 EEKNIEYIKA

-641 KSLKKYGRSGVPF
+641 RSLKKYGRSGVPF
-654 YVYWEPGYENPK
+654 YVYWEPGFENPK

-677 RKSI
+677 KNNL

>member
-1 MNKSIFSIL
+1 MNKTIFSIL
-10 VIFSCFVGAEPV
+10 LLFSFFGSAEIV

-57 TYWKNPGDSGGPIE
+57 TYWRNPGDSGGPIE
-71 ISWGL
+71 IDWDL
-76 PDGFSV
+76 PKGFSV
-82 SDIQWPLPERIE
+82 SDIKWPLPEKIE

-108 YPMILKIPDNFQ
+108 YPMVLSIPADYS
-120 EDSFEM
+120 DDYFEM
-126 VADILIC
+126 AADILIC

-147 FLEIESDSLIYEWL
+147 LLDIESDSLIYEWL
-161 EYIPSKSIPI
+161 ESIPSKSLPI
-171 KTSIKNNILEIEFT
+171 TTSLNDNNLEIKFT
-185 FEKEVKEIYF
+185 FEKEIKEIYF
-195 FPDENSSIDYSSKQ
+195 FPDENNSIDYSSKQ
-209 NFYKNDDSYLLSIN
+209 NFYKKDDDYFLSIK
-223 LFDDELKNIS
+223 LFNDEFQNVS

-242 YNVSSSGFKYSKSAS
+242 YNVSNGTFEDFNEE
-257 TGLSAVIGKF
+257 GLSL
-267 ADPNSVNIKIDP
+267 
-279 YKNINGNGVSF
+279 

-295 FAFLGGLILNL
+295 FALIGGLILNL

-324 GGSSS
+324 GGSSPR
-329 QKIRN
+329 KIRN
-334 HALIFT
+334 HALVFT
-340 AGVIASFM
+340 VGVIASFM
-348 LIALIVVLLQQVG
+348 LIALTIVLLKQAG
-361 NSVGWG
+361 NFVGWG
-367 FQLQSPLIVGIL
+367 FQLQSPLIVGLL
-379 SIIMVFI
+379 SLVMVFI

-400 TKLGNIGNSQNGY
+400 TKLGNIGGSENGY

-453 FLSLSIGFS
+453 FLSLSLGFS

-468 ATNPKLIDF
+468 AANPKLIDF
-477 LPKPGNWMVTLKEF
+477 LPKPGDWMVTLKEF
-491 FAFPMMAT
+491 FAFPMLAT
-499 AIWLLWV
+499 ALWLLWV

-511 NQNLVIFLLIA
+511 NQILVIFLLIG

-529 FWIFIKN
+529 FWIFQKD
-536 YKTITKI
+536 YKTINKV
-543 IFLVVSLFSML
+543 IFLGISIFSMI
-554 YFLPPSEDVE
+554 YFLPETE
-564 NEKSQIIGSATQWY
+564 EIETEKNIIIGSATEWY
-578 EGIEEEMRNKNQP
+578 EGIEDDLRNKNQP

-609 TAFSKQD
+609 TAFSKD
-616 FKNLL
+616 GFKSLL
-621 DEKNIEYIKA
+621 EEKNIEYIKA

-641 KSLKKYGRSGVPF
+641 RSLKKYGRSGVPF
-654 YVYWEPGYENPK
+654 YVYWEPGFENPK

-677 RKSI
+677 KNNL

>member
-1 MNKSIFSIL
+1 MNKTIFSIL
-10 VIFSCFVGAEPV
+10 LLFSFFGSAEIV

-57 TYWKNPGDSGGPIE
+57 TYWRNPGDSGGPIE
-71 ISWGL
+71 IDWNL
-76 PDGFSV
+76 PKGFSV
-82 SDIQWPLPERIE
+82 SDIKWPLPEKIE

-108 YPMILKIPDNFQ
+108 YPMVLSIPADYS
-120 EDSFEM
+120 DDYFEM
-126 VADILIC
+126 NADILIC

-147 FLEIESDSLIYEWL
+147 LLDIESDSLIYEWL
-161 EYIPSKSIPI
+161 ESVPSKSLPI
-171 KTSIKNNILEIEFT
+171 TTSLNDNNLEIKFT
-185 FEKEVKEIYF
+185 FEKEIKEIYF
-195 FPDENSSIDYSSKQ
+195 FPDENNSIDYSSKQ
-209 NFYKNDDSYLLSIN
+209 NFYKKDDGYFLSIK
-223 LFDDELKNIS
+223 LFNDEFQNVS

-242 YNVSSSGFKYSKSAS
+242 YNVSNGKFEDFNEE
-257 TGLSAVIGKF
+257 GLSL
-267 ADPNSVNIKIDP
+267 
-279 YKNINGNGVSF
+279 

-295 FAFLGGLILNL
+295 FALIGGLILNL

-324 GGSSS
+324 GGSSPR
-329 QKIRN
+329 KIRN
-334 HALIFT
+334 HALVFT
-340 AGVIASFM
+340 VGVIASFM
-348 LIALIVVLLQQVG
+348 LIALTIVLLKQAG
-361 NSVGWG
+361 NFVGWG
-367 FQLQSPLIVGIL
+367 FQLQSPLVVGLL
-379 SIIMVFI
+379 SLVMVFI

-400 TKLGNIGNSQNGY
+400 TKLGNIGGSENGY

-453 FLSLSIGFS
+453 FLSLSLGFS

-468 ATNPKLIDF
+468 AANPKLIDF
-477 LPKPGNWMVTLKEF
+477 LPKPGDWMVTLKEF
-491 FAFPMMAT
+491 FAFPMLAT
-499 AIWLLWV
+499 ALWLLWV

-511 NQNLVIFLLIA
+511 NQILVIFLLIG

-529 FWIFIKN
+529 FWIFQKD
-536 YKTITKI
+536 YKTINKV
-543 IFLVVSLFSML
+543 IFLGISIFSMI
-554 YFLPPSEDVE
+554 YFLPETE
-564 NEKSQIIGSATQWY
+564 EIETEKNIIIGSATEWY
-578 EGIEEEMRNKNQP
+578 EGIEDDLRNKNQP

-609 TAFSKQD
+609 TAFSKD
-616 FKNLL
+616 GFKSLL
-621 DEKNIEYIKA
+621 EEKNIEYIKA

-641 KSLKKYGRSGVPF
+641 RSLKKYGRSGVPF
-654 YVYWEPGYENPK
+654 YVYWEPGFENPK

-677 RKSI
+677 KNNL

>member
-1 MNKSIFSIL
+1 MNKTIFSIL
-10 VIFSCFVGAEPV
+10 LLFSFFGSAEIV

-57 TYWKNPGDSGGPIE
+57 TYWRNPGDSGGPIE
-71 ISWGL
+71 IDWNL
-76 PDGFSV
+76 PKGFSV
-82 SDIQWPLPERIE
+82 SDIKWPLPEKIE

-108 YPMILKIPDNFQ
+108 YPMVLSIPADYS
-120 EDSFEM
+120 DDYFEM
-126 VADILIC
+126 NADILIC

-147 FLEIESDSLIYEWL
+147 LLDIESDSLIYEWL
-161 EYIPSKSIPI
+161 ESVPSKSLPI
-171 KTSIKNNILEIEFT
+171 TTSLNDNNLEIKFT
-185 FEKEVKEIYF
+185 FEKEIKEIYF
-195 FPDENSSIDYSSKQ
+195 FPDENNSIDYSSKQ
-209 NFYKNDDSYLLSIN
+209 NFYKKDDGYFLSIK
-223 LFDDELKNIS
+223 LFNDEFQNVS

-242 YNVSSSGFKYSKSAS
+242 YNVSNGKFEDFNEE
-257 TGLSAVIGKF
+257 GLSL
-267 ADPNSVNIKIDP
+267 
-279 YKNINGNGVSF
+279 

-295 FAFLGGLILNL
+295 FALIGGLILNL

-324 GGSSS
+324 GGSSPR
-329 QKIRN
+329 KIRN
-334 HALIFT
+334 HALVFT
-340 AGVIASFM
+340 VGVIASFM
-348 LIALIVVLLQQVG
+348 LIALIIVLLKQAG
-361 NSVGWG
+361 NFVGWG
-367 FQLQSPLIVGIL
+367 FQLQSPLIVGLL
-379 SIIMVFI
+379 SLVMVFI

-400 TKLGNIGNSQNGY
+400 TKLGNIGGSENGY

-453 FLSLSIGFS
+453 FLSLSLGFS

-468 ATNPKLIDF
+468 AANPKLIDF
-477 LPKPGNWMVTLKEF
+477 LPKPGDWMVTLKEF
-491 FAFPMMAT
+491 FAFPMLAT
-499 AIWLLWV
+499 ALWLLWV

-511 NQNLVIFLLIA
+511 NQILVIFLLIG

-529 FWIFIKN
+529 FWIFQKD
-536 YKTITKI
+536 YKTINKV
-543 IFLVVSLFSML
+543 IFLGISIFSMI
-554 YFLPPSEDVE
+554 YFLPETE
-564 NEKSQIIGSATQWY
+564 EIETEQNLIIGSATEWY
-578 EGIEEEMRNKNQP
+578 EGIEDDLRNKNQP

-609 TAFSKQD
+609 TAFSKD
-616 FKNLL
+616 GFKSLL
-621 DEKNIEYIKA
+621 EEKNIEYIKA

-641 KSLKKYGRSGVPF
+641 RSLKKYGRSGVPF
-654 YVYWEPGYENPK
+654 YVYWEPGFENPK

-677 RKSI
+677 KNNL

>member
-1 MNKSIFSIL
+1 MNKTIFSIL
-10 VIFSCFVGAEPV
+10 LLFSFFGSAEIV

-57 TYWKNPGDSGGPIE
+57 TYWRNPGDSGGPIE
-71 ISWGL
+71 IDWNL
-76 PDGFSV
+76 PKGFSI
-82 SDIQWPLPERIE
+82 SDIKWPLPEKIE

-108 YPMILKIPDNFQ
+108 YPMVLSIPADYS
-120 EDSFEM
+120 DDYFEM
-126 VADILIC
+126 NADILIC
-133 ADVCIPESGKISSN
+133 ADVCIPESGKISSK
-147 FLEIESDSLIYEWL
+147 LLDIESDSLIYEWL
-161 EYIPSKSIPI
+161 ESVPSKSLPI
-171 KTSIKNNILEIEFT
+171 TTSLNDNNLEIKFT
-185 FEKEVKEIYF
+185 FEKEIKEIYF
-195 FPDENSSIDYSSKQ
+195 FPDENNSIDYSSKQ
-209 NFYKNDDSYLLSIN
+209 NFYKKDDGYFLSIK
-223 LFDDELKNIS
+223 LFNDEFQNVS

-242 YNVSSSGFKYSKSAS
+242 YNVSNGKFEDFNEE
-257 TGLSAVIGKF
+257 GLSL
-267 ADPNSVNIKIDP
+267 
-279 YKNINGNGVSF
+279 

-295 FAFLGGLILNL
+295 FALIGGLILNL

-324 GGSSS
+324 GGSSPR
-329 QKIRN
+329 KIRN
-334 HALIFT
+334 HALVFT
-340 AGVIASFM
+340 VGVIASFM
-348 LIALIVVLLQQVG
+348 LIALTIVLLKQAG
-361 NSVGWG
+361 NFVGWG
-367 FQLQSPLIVGIL
+367 FQLQSPLIVGLL
-379 SIIMVFI
+379 SLVMVFI

-400 TKLGNIGNSQNGY
+400 TKLGNIGGSENGY

-453 FLSLSIGFS
+453 FLSLSLGFS

-468 ATNPKLIDF
+468 AANPKLIDF
-477 LPKPGNWMVTLKEF
+477 LPKPGDWMVTLKEF
-491 FAFPMMAT
+491 FAFPMLAT
-499 AIWLLWV
+499 ALWLLWV

-511 NQNLVIFLLIA
+511 NQILVIFLLIG

-529 FWIFIKN
+529 FWIFQKD
-536 YKTITKI
+536 YKTINKV
-543 IFLVVSLFSML
+543 IFLGISIFSMI
-554 YFLPPSEDVE
+554 YFLPETE
-564 NEKSQIIGSATQWY
+564 EIETEKNIIIGSATEWY
-578 EGIEEEMRNKNQP
+578 EGIEDDLRNKNQP

-609 TAFSKQD
+609 TAFSKD
-616 FKNLL
+616 GFKSLL
-621 DEKNIEYIKA
+621 EEKNIEYIKA

-641 KSLKKYGRSGVPF
+641 RSLKKYGRSGVPF
-654 YVYWEPGYENPK
+654 YVYWEPGFENPK

-677 RKSI
+677 KNNI

>member
-1 MNKSIFSIL
+1 MNKIIFSFL
-10 VIFSCFVGAEPV
+10 LLFSFFGSAEIV

-57 TYWKNPGDSGGPIE
+57 TYWRNPGDSGGPIE
-71 ISWGL
+71 IDWEL
-76 PDGFSV
+76 PKGFTV
-82 SDIQWPLPERIE
+82 SDIKWPLPEKIE

-108 YPMILKIPDNFQ
+108 YPMVLSIPPDYS
-120 EDSFEM
+120 DDYFEM
-126 VADILIC
+126 AANILIC

-147 FLEIESDSLIYEWL
+147 LLDIESDSLIYEWL
-161 EYIPSKSIPI
+161 ESIPSKSLPI
-171 KTSIKNNILEIEFT
+171 KTSLKDNNLEIRFT
-185 FEKEVKEIYF
+185 FEKEIKEIYF
-195 FPDENSSIDYSSKQ
+195 FPDENNSIDYSSKQ
-209 NFYKNDDSYLLSIN
+209 NFYKKDGGYLLSIK
-223 LFDDELKNIS
+223 LFNDEFQNVS

-242 YNVSSSGFKYSKSAS
+242 YNLSNDTFEDFNEE
-257 TGLSAVIGKF
+257 GLSL
-267 ADPNSVNIKIDP
+267 
-279 YKNINGNGVSF
+279 

-295 FAFLGGLILNL
+295 FALIGGLILNL

-324 GGSSS
+324 GGSSPR
-329 QKIRN
+329 KIRN
-334 HALIFT
+334 HALVFT
-340 AGVIASFM
+340 VGVIASFM
-348 LIALIVVLLQQVG
+348 LIALTIVLFKQAG
-361 NSVGWG
+361 NFVGWG
-367 FQLQSPLIVGIL
+367 FQLQSPLIVGLL
-379 SIIMVFI
+379 SLVMVFI

-400 TKLGNIGNSQNGY
+400 TKLGNIGSSENSY

-453 FLSLSIGFS
+453 FLSLSLGFS

-468 ATNPKLIDF
+468 AANPKLIDF
-477 LPKPGNWMVTLKEF
+477 LPKPGDWMVTLKEF
-491 FAFPMMAT
+491 FAFPMLAT
-499 AIWLLWV
+499 ALWLLWV

-511 NQNLVIFLLIA
+511 NQVLVIFLLIG

-529 FWIFIKN
+529 FWIFQKD
-536 YKTITKI
+536 YKTINKV
-543 IFLVVSLFSML
+543 IFLGISIFSMI
-554 YFLPPSEDVE
+554 YFLPETEDIE
-564 NEKSQIIGSATQWY
+564 TEQNLIIGSATEWY
-578 EGIEEEMRNKNQP
+578 EGIEDDLRSKNQP

-609 TAFSKQD
+609 TAFSKD
-616 FKNLL
+616 GFKSLL
-621 DEKNIEYIKA
+621 EEKNIEYIKA

-641 KSLKKYGRSGVPF
+641 RSLKKYGRSGVPF
-654 YVYWEPGYENPK
+654 YVYWEPGFENPK
-666 ILPAILTDQII
+666 ILPVILTDQII
-677 RKSI
+677 KNNL

>member
-1 MNKSIFSIL
+1 MNKTIFSIL
-10 VIFSCFVGAEPV
+10 LLFSFFGSAEIV

-57 TYWKNPGDSGGPIE
+57 TYWRNPGDSGGPIE
-71 ISWGL
+71 IDWNL
-76 PDGFSV
+76 PKGFSI
-82 SDIQWPLPERIE
+82 SDIKWPLPEKIE

-108 YPMILKIPDNFQ
+108 YPMVLSIPADYS
-120 EDSFEM
+120 DDYFEM
-126 VADILIC
+126 NADILIC

-147 FLEIESDSLIYEWL
+147 LLDIESDSLIYEWL
-161 EYIPSKSIPI
+161 ESVPSKSLPI
-171 KTSIKNNILEIEFT
+171 KTSLNDNNLEIKFT
-185 FEKEVKEIYF
+185 FEKEIKEIYF
-195 FPDENSSIDYSSKQ
+195 FPDENNSIDYSSKQ
-209 NFYKNDDSYLLSIN
+209 NFYKKDDGYFLSIK
-223 LFDDELKNIS
+223 LFNDEFQNVS

-242 YNVSSSGFKYSKSAS
+242 YNVSNGKFEDFNEE
-257 TGLSAVIGKF
+257 GLSL
-267 ADPNSVNIKIDP
+267 
-279 YKNINGNGVSF
+279 

-295 FAFLGGLILNL
+295 FALIGGLILNL

-324 GGSSS
+324 GGSSPR
-329 QKIRN
+329 KIRN
-334 HALIFT
+334 HALVFT
-340 AGVIASFM
+340 VGVIASFM
-348 LIALIVVLLQQVG
+348 LIALTIVLLKQAG
-361 NSVGWG
+361 NFVGWG
-367 FQLQSPLIVGIL
+367 FQLQSPLIVGLL
-379 SIIMVFI
+379 SLVMVFI

-400 TKLGNIGNSQNGY
+400 TKLGNIGGSENGY

-453 FLSLSIGFS
+453 FLSLSLGFS

-468 ATNPKLIDF
+468 AANPKLIDF
-477 LPKPGNWMVTLKEF
+477 LPKPGDWMVTLKEF
-491 FAFPMMAT
+491 FAFPMLAT
-499 AIWLLWV
+499 ALWLLWV

-511 NQNLVIFLLIA
+511 NQILVIFLLIG

-529 FWIFIKN
+529 FWIFQKE
-536 YKTITKI
+536 YKTINKV
-543 IFLVVSLFSML
+543 IFLGISIFSMI
-554 YFLPPSEDVE
+554 YFLPETE
-564 NEKSQIIGSATQWY
+564 EIETEKNIIIGSATEWY
-578 EGIEEEMRNKNQP
+578 EGIEDDLRNKNQP

-609 TAFSKQD
+609 TAFSKD
-616 FKNLL
+616 GFKSLL
-621 DEKNIEYIKA
+621 EEKNIEYIKA

-641 KSLKKYGRSGVPF
+641 RSLKKYGRSGVPF
-654 YVYWEPGYENPK
+654 YVYWEPGFENPK

-677 RKSI
+677 KNNL

>member
-1 MNKSIFSIL
+1 MNKTIFSVL
-10 VIFSCFVGAEPV
+10 LLFSFFGSAEIV

-57 TYWKNPGDSGGPIE
+57 TYWRNPGDSGGPIE
-71 ISWGL
+71 IDWNL
-76 PDGFSV
+76 PKGFSV
-82 SDIQWPLPERIE
+82 SDIKWPLPEKIE

-108 YPMILKIPDNFQ
+108 YPMVLSIPADYS
-120 EDSFEM
+120 DDYFEM
-126 VADILIC
+126 FADILIC

-147 FLEIESDSLIYEWL
+147 FLDIESDSLIYEWL
-161 EYIPSKSIPI
+161 ESVPSKSLPI
-171 KTSIKNNILEIEFT
+171 TTSLNDNNLEIKFT
-185 FEKEVKEIYF
+185 FEKEIKEIYF
-195 FPDENSSIDYSSKQ
+195 FPDENNSIDYSSKQ
-209 NFYKNDDSYLLSIN
+209 NFYKKDDGYFLSIK
-223 LFDDELKNIS
+223 LFNDEFQNVS

-242 YNVSSSGFKYSKSAS
+242 YNVSNGKFEDFNEE
-257 TGLSAVIGKF
+257 GLSL
-267 ADPNSVNIKIDP
+267 
-279 YKNINGNGVSF
+279 

-295 FAFLGGLILNL
+295 FALIGGLILNL

-324 GGSSS
+324 GGSSPR
-329 QKIRN
+329 KIRN
-334 HALIFT
+334 HALVFT
-340 AGVIASFM
+340 VGVIASFM
-348 LIALIVVLLQQVG
+348 LIALTIVLLKQAG
-361 NSVGWG
+361 NFVGWG
-367 FQLQSPLIVGIL
+367 FQLQSPLIVGLL
-379 SIIMVFI
+379 SLVMVFI

-400 TKLGNIGNSQNGY
+400 TKLGNIGGSENGY

-453 FLSLSIGFS
+453 FLSLSLGFS

-468 ATNPKLIDF
+468 AANPKLIDF
-477 LPKPGNWMVTLKEF
+477 LPKPGDWMVTLKEF
-491 FAFPMMAT
+491 FAFPMLAT
-499 AIWLLWV
+499 ALWLLWV

-511 NQNLVIFLLIA
+511 NQILVIFLLIG

-529 FWIFIKN
+529 FWIFQKD
-536 YKTITKI
+536 YKTINKV
-543 IFLVVSLFSML
+543 IFLGISIFSMI
-554 YFLPPSEDVE
+554 YFLPETE
-564 NEKSQIIGSATQWY
+564 EIETEKNIIIGSATEWY
-578 EGIEEEMRNKNQP
+578 EGIEDDLRSKNQP

-609 TAFSKQD
+609 TAFSKD
-616 FKNLL
+616 GFKSLL
-621 DEKNIEYIKA
+621 EEKNIEYIKA

-641 KSLKKYGRSGVPF
+641 RSLKKYGRSGVPF
-654 YVYWEPGYENPK
+654 YVYWEPGFENPK

-677 RKSI
+677 KNNL

>member
-1 MNKSIFSIL
+1 MNKTIFSIL
-10 VIFSCFVGAEPV
+10 LLFSFFGSAETV

-57 TYWKNPGDSGGPIE
+57 TYWRNPGDSGGPIE
-71 ISWGL
+71 IDWNL
-76 PDGFSV
+76 PKGFSV
-82 SDIQWPLPERIE
+82 SDIKWPLPEKIE

-108 YPMILKIPDNFQ
+108 YPMVLSIPADYS
-120 EDSFEM
+120 DDYFEM
-126 VADILIC
+126 NADILIC

-147 FLEIESDSLIYEWL
+147 LLDIESDSLIYEWL
-161 EYIPSKSIPI
+161 ESVPSKSLPI
-171 KTSIKNNILEIEFT
+171 TTSLNDNNLEIKFT
-185 FEKEVKEIYF
+185 FEKEIKEIYF
-195 FPDENSSIDYSSKQ
+195 FPDENNSIDYSSKQ
-209 NFYKNDDSYLLSIN
+209 NFYKKDDGYFLSIK
-223 LFDDELKNIS
+223 LFNDEFQNVS

-242 YNVSSSGFKYSKSAS
+242 YNVSNGKFEDFNEE
-257 TGLSAVIGKF
+257 GLSL
-267 ADPNSVNIKIDP
+267 
-279 YKNINGNGVSF
+279 

-295 FAFLGGLILNL
+295 FALIGGLILNL

-329 QKIRN
+329 RKIRN
-334 HALIFT
+334 HALVFT
-340 AGVIASFM
+340 VGVIASFM
-348 LIALIVVLLQQVG
+348 LIALTIVLLKQAG
-361 NSVGWG
+361 NFVGWG
-367 FQLQSPLIVGIL
+367 FQLQSPLIVGLL
-379 SIIMVFI
+379 SLVMVFI

-400 TKLGNIGNSQNGY
+400 TKLGNIGGSENGY

-453 FLSLSIGFS
+453 FLSLSLGFS

-468 ATNPKLIDF
+468 AANPKLIDF
-477 LPKPGNWMVTLKEF
+477 LPKPGDWMVTLKEF
-491 FAFPMMAT
+491 FAFPMLAT
-499 AIWLLWV
+499 ALWLLWV

-511 NQNLVIFLLIA
+511 NQILVIFLLIG

-529 FWIFIKN
+529 FWIFQKD
-536 YKTITKI
+536 YKTINKV
-543 IFLVVSLFSML
+543 IFLGISIFSMIF
-554 YFLPPSEDVE
+554 FLPETEDIE
-564 NEKSQIIGSATQWY
+564 TEQNLIIGSATEWY
-578 EGIEEEMRNKNQP
+578 EGIEDDLRNKNQP

-609 TAFSKQD
+609 TAFSKD
-616 FKNLL
+616 GFKSLL
-621 DEKNIEYIKA
+621 EEKNIEYIKA

-641 KSLKKYGRSGVPF
+641 RSLKKYGRSGVPF
-654 YVYWEPGYENPK
+654 YVYWEPGFENPK

-677 RKSI
+677 KNNL

>member
-1 MNKSIFSIL
+1 MNKTIFSIL
-10 VIFSCFVGAEPV
+10 LLFSFFGSAEIV

-57 TYWKNPGDSGGPIE
+57 TYWRNPGDSGGPIE
-71 ISWGL
+71 IDWNL
-76 PDGFSV
+76 PKGFSV
-82 SDIQWPLPERIE
+82 SDIKWPLPEKIE

-108 YPMILKIPDNFQ
+108 YPMVLSIPADYS
-120 EDSFEM
+120 DDYFEM
-126 VADILIC
+126 NADILIC

-147 FLEIESDSLIYEWL
+147 LLDIESDSLIYEWL
-161 EYIPSKSIPI
+161 ESIPSKSLPI
-171 KTSIKNNILEIEFT
+171 TTSLTDNNLEIRFT
-185 FEKEVKEIYF
+185 FEKEIEEIYF
-195 FPDENSSIDYSSKQ
+195 FPDENNSIDYSSKQ
-209 NFYKNDDSYLLSIN
+209 NFYKKDDSYFLSIK
-223 LFDDELKNIS
+223 LFNDEFQNVS

-242 YNVSSSGFKYSKSAS
+242 YNVSNGKFEDFNEE
-257 TGLSAVIGKF
+257 GLSL
-267 ADPNSVNIKIDP
+267 
-279 YKNINGNGVSF
+279 

-295 FAFLGGLILNL
+295 FALIGGLILNL

-324 GGSSS
+324 GGSSPR
-329 QKIRN
+329 KIRN
-334 HALIFT
+334 HALVFT
-340 AGVIASFM
+340 VGVIASFM
-348 LIALIVVLLQQVG
+348 LIALTIVLLKQAG
-361 NSVGWG
+361 NFVGWG
-367 FQLQSPLIVGIL
+367 FQLQSPLIVGLL
-379 SIIMVFI
+379 SLVMVFI

-400 TKLGNIGNSQNGY
+400 TKLGNIGGSENGY

-453 FLSLSIGFS
+453 FLSLSLGFS

-468 ATNPKLIDF
+468 AANPKLIDF
-477 LPKPGNWMVTLKEF
+477 LPKPGDWMVTLKEF
-491 FAFPMMAT
+491 FAFPMLAT
-499 AIWLLWV
+499 ALWLLWV

-511 NQNLVIFLLIA
+511 NQILVIFLLIG

-529 FWIFIKN
+529 FWIFQKD
-536 YKTITKI
+536 YKTINKV
-543 IFLVVSLFSML
+543 IFLGISIFSMI
-554 YFLPPSEDVE
+554 YFLPETE
-564 NEKSQIIGSATQWY
+564 EIETEKNIIIGSATEWY
-578 EGIEEEMRNKNQP
+578 EGIEDDLRNKNQP

-609 TAFSKQD
+609 TAFSKD
-616 FKNLL
+616 GFKSLL

-641 KSLKKYGRSGVPF
+641 RSLKKYGRSGVPF
-654 YVYWEPGYENPK
+654 YVYWEPGFENPK

-677 RKSI
+677 KNNL

>member
-1 MNKSIFSIL
+1 MNKTIFSIL
-10 VIFSCFVGAEPV
+10 LLFSFFGSAEVV

-57 TYWKNPGDSGGPIE
+57 TYWRNPGDSGGPIE
-71 ISWGL
+71 IDWNL
-76 PDGFSV
+76 PKGFSI
-82 SDIQWPLPERIE
+82 SDIKWPLPEKIE

-108 YPMILKIPDNFQ
+108 YPMVLSIPADYS
-120 EDSFEM
+120 DDYFEM
-126 VADILIC
+126 NADILIC

-147 FLEIESDSLIYEWL
+147 LLDIESDSLIYEWL
-161 EYIPSKSIPI
+161 ESVPSKSLPI
-171 KTSIKNNILEIEFT
+171 TTSLNDNNLEIKFT
-185 FEKEVKEIYF
+185 FEKEIKEIYF
-195 FPDENSSIDYSSKQ
+195 FPDENNSIDYSSKQ
-209 NFYKNDDSYLLSIN
+209 NFYKKDDGYFLSIK
-223 LFDDELKNIS
+223 LFNDEFQNVS

-242 YNVSSSGFKYSKSAS
+242 YNVSNGKFEDFNEE
-257 TGLSAVIGKF
+257 GLSL
-267 ADPNSVNIKIDP
+267 
-279 YKNINGNGVSF
+279 

-295 FAFLGGLILNL
+295 FALIGGLILNL

-324 GGSSS
+324 GGSSPR
-329 QKIRN
+329 KIRN
-334 HALIFT
+334 HALVFT
-340 AGVIASFM
+340 VGVIASFM
-348 LIALIVVLLQQVG
+348 LIALTIVLLKQAG
-361 NSVGWG
+361 NFVGWG
-367 FQLQSPLIVGIL
+367 FQLQSPLIVGLL
-379 SIIMVFI
+379 SLVMVFI

-400 TKLGNIGNSQNGY
+400 TKLGNIGGSENGY

-453 FLSLSIGFS
+453 FLSLSLGFS

-468 ATNPKLIDF
+468 AANPKLIDF
-477 LPKPGNWMVTLKEF
+477 LPKPGDWMVTLKEF
-491 FAFPMMAT
+491 FAFPMLAT
-499 AIWLLWV
+499 ALWLLWV

-511 NQNLVIFLLIA
+511 NQILVIFLLIG

-529 FWIFIKN
+529 FWIFQKD
-536 YKTITKI
+536 YKTINKV
-543 IFLVVSLFSML
+543 IFLGISIFSMI
-554 YFLPPSEDVE
+554 YFLPETE
-564 NEKSQIIGSATQWY
+564 EIETEKNIIIGSATEWY
-578 EGIEEEMRNKNQP
+578 EGIEDDLRNKNQP

-609 TAFSKQD
+609 TAFSKD
-616 FKNLL
+616 GFKSLL
-621 DEKNIEYIKA
+621 EEKNIEYIKA

-641 KSLKKYGRSGVPF
+641 RSLKKYGRSGVPF
-654 YVYWEPGYENPK
+654 YVYWEPGFENPK

-677 RKSI
+677 KNNL

>member
-1 MNKSIFSIL
+1 MNKTIFSIL
-10 VIFSCFVGAEPV
+10 LLFSFFGSAEIV

-57 TYWKNPGDSGGPIE
+57 TYWRNPGDSGGPIE
-71 ISWGL
+71 IDWNL
-76 PDGFSV
+76 PKGFNV
-82 SDIQWPLPERIE
+82 SDIKWPLPEKIE

-108 YPMILKIPDNFQ
+108 YPMVLSIPADYS
-120 EDSFEM
+120 DDYFEM
-126 VADILIC
+126 NADILIC

-147 FLEIESDSLIYEWL
+147 LLDIESDSLIYEWL
-161 EYIPSKSIPI
+161 ESVPSKSLPI
-171 KTSIKNNILEIEFT
+171 TTSLNDNNLEIKFT
-185 FEKEVKEIYF
+185 FEKEIKEIYF
-195 FPDENSSIDYSSKQ
+195 FPDENNSIDYSSKQ
-209 NFYKNDDSYLLSIN
+209 NFYKKDDVYFLSIK
-223 LFDDELKNIS
+223 LFNDEFQNVS

-242 YNVSSSGFKYSKSAS
+242 YNVSNGKFEDFNEE
-257 TGLSAVIGKF
+257 GLSL
-267 ADPNSVNIKIDP
+267 
-279 YKNINGNGVSF
+279 

-295 FAFLGGLILNL
+295 FALIGGLILNL

-324 GGSSS
+324 GGSSPR
-329 QKIRN
+329 KIRN
-334 HALIFT
+334 HALVFT
-340 AGVIASFM
+340 VGVIASFM
-348 LIALIVVLLQQVG
+348 LIALIIVLLKQAG
-361 NSVGWG
+361 NFVGWG
-367 FQLQSPLIVGIL
+367 FQLQSPLIVGLL
-379 SIIMVFI
+379 SLVMVFI

-400 TKLGNIGNSQNGY
+400 TKLGNIGGSENGY

-453 FLSLSIGFS
+453 FLSLSLGFS

-468 ATNPKLIDF
+468 AANPKLIDF
-477 LPKPGNWMVTLKEF
+477 LPKPGDWMVTLKEF
-491 FAFPMMAT
+491 FAFPMLAT
-499 AIWLLWV
+499 ALWLLWV

-511 NQNLVIFLLIA
+511 NQILVIFLLIG

-529 FWIFIKN
+529 FWIFQKD
-536 YKTITKI
+536 YKTINKV
-543 IFLVVSLFSML
+543 IFLGISIFSMI
-554 YFLPPSEDVE
+554 YFLPETE
-564 NEKSQIIGSATQWY
+564 EIETEKNIIIGSATEWY
-578 EGIEEEMRNKNQP
+578 EGIEDDLRNKNQP

-609 TAFSKQD
+609 TAFSKD
-616 FKNLL
+616 GFKSLL
-621 DEKNIEYIKA
+621 EEKNIEYIKA

-641 KSLKKYGRSGVPF
+641 RSLKKYGRSGVPF
-654 YVYWEPGYENPK
+654 YVYWEPGFENPK

-677 RKSI
+677 KNNL

>member
-1 MNKSIFSIL
+1 MNKTIFSIL
-10 VIFSCFVGAEPV
+10 LLFSFFGSAEIV

-57 TYWKNPGDSGGPIE
+57 TYWRNPGDSGGPIE
-71 ISWGL
+71 IDWVL
-76 PDGFSV
+76 PKGFSV
-82 SDIQWPLPERIE
+82 SDIKWPLPEKIE

-108 YPMILKIPDNFQ
+108 YPMVLSIPADYS
-120 EDSFEM
+120 DDYFEM
-126 VADILIC
+126 AADILIC

-147 FLEIESDSLIYEWL
+147 LLDIESDSLIYEWL
-161 EYIPSKSIPI
+161 ESIPSKSLPI
-171 KTSIKNNILEIEFT
+171 TTSLNDNNLEIRFT
-185 FEKEVKEIYF
+185 FDKEIKEIYF
-195 FPDENSSIDYSSKQ
+195 FPDENNSIDYSSKQ
-209 NFYKNDDSYLLSIN
+209 NFYKKDDGYFLSIK
-223 LFDDELKNIS
+223 LFNDELQNVS

-242 YNVSSSGFKYSKSAS
+242 YNVSNGTFEDFNEE
-257 TGLSAVIGKF
+257 GLSL
-267 ADPNSVNIKIDP
+267 
-279 YKNINGNGVSF
+279 

-295 FAFLGGLILNL
+295 FALLGGLILNL

-324 GGSSS
+324 GGSSPR
-329 QKIRN
+329 KIRN
-334 HALIFT
+334 HALVFT
-340 AGVIASFM
+340 VGVIASFM
-348 LIALIVVLLQQVG
+348 LIALTIVLLKQAG
-361 NSVGWG
+361 NFVGWG
-367 FQLQSPLIVGIL
+367 FQLQSPLIVGLL
-379 SIIMVFI
+379 SLVMVFI

-400 TKLGNIGNSQNGY
+400 TKLGNIGGSENGY

-453 FLSLSIGFS
+453 FLSLSLGFS

-468 ATNPKLIDF
+468 AANPKLIDF
-477 LPKPGNWMVTLKEF
+477 LPKPGDWMVTLKEF
-491 FAFPMMAT
+491 FAFPMLAT
-499 AIWLLWV
+499 ALWLLWV

-511 NQNLVIFLLIA
+511 NQILVIFLLIG

-529 FWIFIKN
+529 FWIFQKD
-536 YKTITKI
+536 YKTINKV
-543 IFLVVSLFSML
+543 IFLGISIFSMI
-554 YFLPPSEDVE
+554 YFLPETEDIE
-564 NEKSQIIGSATQWY
+564 TEQNLIIGSATEWY
-578 EGIEEEMRNKNQP
+578 EGIEDDLRNKNQP

-609 TAFSKQD
+609 TAFSKD
-616 FKNLL
+616 GFKSLL
-621 DEKNIEYIKA
+621 EEKNIEYIKA

-641 KSLKKYGRSGVPF
+641 RSLKKYGRSGVPF
-654 YVYWEPGYENPK
+654 YVYWEPGFENPK

-677 RKSI
+677 KNNL

>member
-1 MNKSIFSIL
+1 MNKTIFSIL
-10 VIFSCFVGAEPV
+10 LLFSFFGSAEIV

-57 TYWKNPGDSGGPIE
+57 TYWRNPGDSGGPIE
-71 ISWGL
+71 IDWNL
-76 PDGFSV
+76 PKGFSV
-82 SDIQWPLPERIE
+82 SDIKWPLPEKIE

-108 YPMILKIPDNFQ
+108 YPMVLSIPADYS
-120 EDSFEM
+120 DDYFEM
-126 VADILIC
+126 AADILIC

-147 FLEIESDSLIYEWL
+147 LLDIESDSLIYEWL
-161 EYIPSKSIPI
+161 ESIPSKSLPI
-171 KTSIKNNILEIEFT
+171 TTSLNDNNLEIRFT
-185 FEKEVKEIYF
+185 FDKEIKEIYF
-195 FPDENSSIDYSSKQ
+195 FPDENNSIDYSSKQ
-209 NFYKNDDSYLLSIN
+209 NFYKKDDDYFLSIK
-223 LFDDELKNIS
+223 LFNDEFQNVS

-242 YNVSSSGFKYSKSAS
+242 YNVSNGKFEDFNEE
-257 TGLSAVIGKF
+257 GLSL
-267 ADPNSVNIKIDP
+267 
-279 YKNINGNGVSF
+279 

-295 FAFLGGLILNL
+295 FALIGGLILNL

-324 GGSSS
+324 GGSSPR
-329 QKIRN
+329 KIRN
-334 HALIFT
+334 HALVFT
-340 AGVIASFM
+340 VGVIASFM
-348 LIALIVVLLQQVG
+348 LIALTIVLLKQAG
-361 NSVGWG
+361 NFVGWG
-367 FQLQSPLIVGIL
+367 FQLQSPLIVGLL
-379 SIIMVFI
+379 SLVMVFI

-400 TKLGNIGNSQNGY
+400 TKLGNIGGSENGY

-453 FLSLSIGFS
+453 FLSLSLGFS

-468 ATNPKLIDF
+468 AANPKLIDF
-477 LPKPGNWMVTLKEF
+477 LPKPGDWMVTLKEF
-491 FAFPMMAT
+491 FAFPMLAT
-499 AIWLLWV
+499 ALWLLWV

-511 NQNLVIFLLIA
+511 NQILVIFLLIG

-529 FWIFIKN
+529 FWIFQKD
-536 YKTITKI
+536 YKTINKV
-543 IFLVVSLFSML
+543 IFLGISIFSMI
-554 YFLPPSEDVE
+554 YFLPETE
-564 NEKSQIIGSATQWY
+564 EIETEKNIIIGSATEWY
-578 EGIEEEMRNKNQP
+578 EGIEDDLRNKNQP

-609 TAFSKQD
+609 TAFSKD
-616 FKNLL
+616 GFKSLL
-621 DEKNIEYIKA
+621 EEKNIEYIKA

-641 KSLKKYGRSGVPF
+641 RSLKKYGRSGVPF
-654 YVYWEPGYENPK
+654 YVYWEPGFENPK

-677 RKSI
+677 KNNL

>member
-1 MNKSIFSIL
+1 MNKTIFSIL
-10 VIFSCFVGAEPV
+10 LLFSFFGSAEIV

-57 TYWKNPGDSGGPIE
+57 TYWRNPGDSGGPIV
-71 ISWGL
+71 IDWDL
-76 PDGFSV
+76 PKGFSV
-82 SDIQWPLPERIE
+82 SDIKWPLPEKIE

-108 YPMILKIPDNFQ
+108 YPMVLSIPADYS
-120 EDSFEM
+120 DDYFEM
-126 VADILIC
+126 AADILIC

-147 FLEIESDSLIYEWL
+147 LLDIESDSLIYEWL
-161 EYIPSKSIPI
+161 ESIPSKSLPI
-171 KTSIKNNILEIEFT
+171 TTSLNDNNLEIRFT
-185 FEKEVKEIYF
+185 FEKEIKEIYF
-195 FPDENSSIDYSSKQ
+195 FPDENNSIDYSSKQ
-209 NFYKNDDSYLLSIN
+209 NFYKKDDGYFLSIK
-223 LFDDELKNIS
+223 LFNDEFQNVS

-242 YNVSSSGFKYSKSAS
+242 YNVSNGTFEDFNEE
-257 TGLSAVIGKF
+257 GLSL
-267 ADPNSVNIKIDP
+267 
-279 YKNINGNGVSF
+279 

-295 FAFLGGLILNL
+295 FALIGGLILNL

-324 GGSSS
+324 GGSSPR
-329 QKIRN
+329 KIRN
-334 HALIFT
+334 HALVFT
-340 AGVIASFM
+340 VGVIASFM
-348 LIALIVVLLQQVG
+348 LIALTIVLLKQAG
-361 NSVGWG
+361 NFVGWG
-367 FQLQSPLIVGIL
+367 FQLQSPLIVGLL
-379 SIIMVFI
+379 SLVMVFI

-400 TKLGNIGNSQNGY
+400 TKLGNIGSSENDY

-453 FLSLSIGFS
+453 FLSLSLGFS

-468 ATNPKLIDF
+468 AANPKLIDF
-477 LPKPGNWMVTLKEF
+477 LPKPGDWMVTLKEF
-491 FAFPMMAT
+491 FAFPMLAT
-499 AIWLLWV
+499 ALWLLWV

-511 NQNLVIFLLIA
+511 NQILVIFLLIG

-529 FWIFIKN
+529 FWIFQKD
-536 YKTITKI
+536 YKTINKV
-543 IFLVVSLFSML
+543 IFLGISIFSMI
-554 YFLPPSEDVE
+554 YFLPETEDIE
-564 NEKSQIIGSATQWY
+564 TEQNLIIGSATEWY
-578 EGIEEEMRNKNQP
+578 EGIEDDLRNKNQP

-609 TAFSKQD
+609 TAFSKD
-616 FKNLL
+616 GFKSLL
-621 DEKNIEYIKA
+621 EEKNIEYIKA

-641 KSLKKYGRSGVPF
+641 RSLKKYGRSGVPF
-654 YVYWEPGYENPK
+654 YVYWEPGFENPK

-677 RKSI
+677 KNNL

>member
-1 MNKSIFSIL
+1 MNKTIFSIL
-10 VIFSCFVGAEPV
+10 LLFSFFGSAEIV

-57 TYWKNPGDSGGPIE
+57 TYWRNPGDSGGPIV
-71 ISWGL
+71 IDWDL
-76 PDGFSV
+76 PKGFSV
-82 SDIQWPLPERIE
+82 SDIKWPLPEKIE

-108 YPMILKIPDNFQ
+108 YPMVLSIPAEYSD
-120 EDSFEM
+120 DYFEM
-126 VADILIC
+126 AADILIC

-147 FLEIESDSLIYEWL
+147 LLDIESDSLIYEWL
-161 EYIPSKSIPI
+161 ESIPSKSLPI
-171 KTSIKNNILEIEFT
+171 TTSLNDNNLEIRFT
-185 FEKEVKEIYF
+185 FDKEIKEIYF
-195 FPDENSSIDYSSKQ
+195 FPDENNSIDYSSKQ
-209 NFYKNDDSYLLSIN
+209 NFYKKDDDYFLSIK
-223 LFDDELKNIS
+223 LFNDEFQNVS

-242 YNVSSSGFKYSKSAS
+242 YNVSNGTFEDFNEK
-257 TGLSAVIGKF
+257 GLSLK
-267 ADPNSVNIKIDP
+267 
-279 YKNINGNGVSF
+279 
-290 ITALI
+290 TALI
-295 FAFLGGLILNL
+295 FALIGGLILNL

-324 GGSSS
+324 GGSSPR
-329 QKIRN
+329 KIRN
-334 HALIFT
+334 HALVFT
-340 AGVIASFM
+340 VGVIASFM
-348 LIALIVVLLQQVG
+348 MIALTIVLLKQAG
-361 NSVGWG
+361 NFVGWG
-367 FQLQSPLIVGIL
+367 FQLQSPLIVGLL
-379 SIIMVFI
+379 SLVMVFI

-400 TKLGNIGNSQNGY
+400 TKLGNIGGSETGY

-453 FLSLSIGFS
+453 FLSLSLGFS

-468 ATNPKLIDF
+468 AANPKLIDF
-477 LPKPGNWMVTLKEF
+477 LPKPGDWMVTLKEF
-491 FAFPMMAT
+491 FAFPMLAT
-499 AIWLLWV
+499 ALWLLWV

-511 NQNLVIFLLIA
+511 NQILVIFLLIG

-529 FWIFIKN
+529 FWIFQKD
-536 YKTITKI
+536 YKTINKV
-543 IFLVVSLFSML
+543 IFLGISIFSMI
-554 YFLPPSEDVE
+554 YFLPETEDIE
-564 NEKSQIIGSATQWY
+564 TEQNLIIGSATEWY
-578 EGIEEEMRNKNQP
+578 EGIEDDLRNKNQP

-609 TAFSKQD
+609 TAFSKD
-616 FKNLL
+616 GFKSLL
-621 DEKNIEYIKA
+621 EEKNIEYIKA

-641 KSLKKYGRSGVPF
+641 RSLKKYGRSGVPF
-654 YVYWEPGYENPK
+654 YVYWEPGFENPK

-677 RKSI
+677 KNNI